1 MKIAGAARGGG
12 SRRGA
17 ARRVAAGR
25 GGARRGAARG
35 EGLPR
40 RFSYVFFQKNSKN
53 LKNIFKNLEIVPWE
67 NCEMMGCKIPRVSW
81 ILGVMILHKV
91 KLVVY
96 DTFLGSEVKFFP

>member
-1 MKIAGAARGGG
+1 MSRGVAW
-12 SRRGA
+12 RGA
-17 ARRVAAGR
+17 ARR
-25 GGARRGAARG
+25 GGGCPG
-35 EGLPR
+35 D
-40 RFSYVFFQKNSKN
+40 FHVFFSKNSKN

-67 NCEMMGCKIPRVSW
+67 NCEMVGCKIPRVSW